1 VSTNRLNNAAAAQW
15 FHVGVCASRETQLP
29 VKLIQYPY
37 VTSQMSNVSVQ
48 RPTPSG
54 QKPASRQ
61 AQPQPGDIAEQ
72 LRAEIAAHEAT
83 RRELDAVRR
92 EAHVRIFERTRE
104 RDAAKARFETAL
116 HGAKIYVFSQD
127 RELRYTFVSKPL
139 FGLAVE
145 DMLGHTDDDVI
156 PALNRPTIV
165 AAKRE
170 VLATGQPR
178 DAEYRIEISG
188 NVRWFD
194 FHIEA
199 LRDAEGAVVGL
210 TGAAVDITERKESEA
225 HLRLLMR
232 ELTHRSK
239 NLLAVIQAM
248 ARQTAKHAGNVE
260 RFLQRFSERLQAL
273 ARSHDLLVQES
284 WHGASLDDLVR
295 SQLGHYLDRKN
306 SQVSIEGEDV
316 QLKPEA
322 AQSLGLALHEL
333 ATNAAKY
340 GALSRVRGRV
350 HIAWKRRPPEQG
362 GAIELQWTESKG
374 PKVSGP
380 KRRGFGSMVI
390 EHNLARAIEAE
401 VSLTFDPDGLK
412 CRLIVPA
419 PHILEER
426 DTAER

>member
-1 VSTNRLNNAAAAQW
+1 
-15 FHVGVCASRETQLP
+15 
-29 VKLIQYPY
+29 
-37 VTSQMSNVSVQ
+37 MSNVSTQ
-48 RPTPSG
+48 HTSERSG
-54 QKPASRQ
+54 EKAVSRGVS
-61 AQPQPGDIAEQ
+61 AHPEDIAER
-72 LRAEIAAHEAT
+72 LRSEIAAHEAT
-83 RRELDAVRR
+83 RRELEAVRR
-92 EAHVRIFERTRE
+92 EAQVRIFERTRE
-104 RDAAKARFETAL
+104 RDAARARFETAL

-127 RELRYTFVSKPL
+127 SELRYTFVSKPL
-139 FGLAVE
+139 FGLEAE

-156 PALNRPTIV
+156 PALNRPAIV
-165 AAKRE
+165 AAKRD
-170 VLATGQPR
+170 VLASGQPR
-178 DAEYRIEISG
+178 DAEYRIEVAG
-188 NVRWFD
+188 RVRWYD
-194 FHIEA
+194 FHIQA
-199 LRDAEGAVVGL
+199 LRDAEGNVIGL
-210 TGAAVDITERKESEA
+210 TGAAVDITERKEGEA

-260 RFLQRFSERLQAL
+260 RFLQRFGERLQAL

-340 GALSRVRGRV
+340 GALSRMRGRV
-350 HIAWKRRPPEQG
+350 HIAWKRLPPEKG
-362 GAIELQWTESKG
+362 GAIELQWAESKG

-390 EHNLARAIEAE
+390 EHNLTRAIGAE
-401 VSLTFDPDGLK
+401 VSLAFEPEGLK

-419 PHILEER
+419 AHILGER
-426 DTAER
+426 EAAER

>member
-1 VSTNRLNNAAAAQW
+1 ML
-15 FHVGVCASRETQLP
+15 AS
-29 VKLIQYPY
+29 
-37 VTSQMSNVSVQ
+37 
-48 RPTPSG
+48 
-54 QKPASRQ
+54 
-61 AQPQPGDIAEQ
+61 
-72 LRAEIAAHEAT
+72 
-83 RRELDAVRR
+83 
-92 EAHVRIFERTRE
+92 
-104 RDAAKARFETAL
+104 
-116 HGAKIYVFSQD
+116 
-127 RELRYTFVSKPL
+127 
-139 FGLAVE
+139 
-145 DMLGHTDDDVI
+145 
-156 PALNRPTIV
+156 
-165 AAKRE
+165 
-170 VLATGQPR
+170 GQPR
-178 DAEYRIEISG
+178 DAEYRIEVAG
-188 NVRWFD
+188 RVRWYD
-194 FHIEA
+194 FHIQA
-199 LRDAEGAVVGL
+199 LRDAEGNVIGL
-210 TGAAVDITERKESEA
+210 TGAAVDITERKEGEA

-260 RFLQRFSERLQAL
+260 RFLQRFGERLQAL

-340 GALSRVRGRV
+340 GALSRMRGRV
-350 HIAWKRRPPEQG
+350 HIAWKRLPPEKG
-362 GAIELQWTESKG
+362 GAIELQWAESKG

-390 EHNLARAIEAE
+390 EHNLTRAIGAE
-401 VSLTFDPDGLK
+401 VSLAFEPEGLK

-419 PHILEER
+419 AHILGER
-426 DTAER
+426 EAAER

>member
-1 VSTNRLNNAAAAQW
+1 MPNTASKST
-15 FHVGVCASRETQLP
+15 AS
-29 VKLIQYPY
+29 
-37 VTSQMSNVSVQ
+37 
-48 RPTPSG
+48 
-54 QKPASRQ
+54 
-61 AQPQPGDIAEQ
+61 
-72 LRAEIAAHEAT
+72 
-83 RRELDAVRR
+83 
-92 EAHVRIFERTRE
+92 
-104 RDAAKARFETAL
+104 
-116 HGAKIYVFSQD
+116 
-127 RELRYTFVSKPL
+127 
-139 FGLAVE
+139 
-145 DMLGHTDDDVI
+145 
-156 PALNRPTIV
+156 
-165 AAKRE
+165 
-170 VLATGQPR
+170 
-178 DAEYRIEISG
+178 
-188 NVRWFD
+188 VRWYD

-199 LRDAEGAVVGL
+199 LRDAEGVIIGL

-260 RFLQRFSERLQAL
+260 RFLQRFGERLQAL

-306 SQVSIEGEDV
+306 SQVSIEGKDV

-350 HIAWKRRPPEQG
+350 HIAWKRLPPEQG
-362 GAIELQWTESKG
+362 GAIELHWTESKG
-374 PKVSGP
+374 PKVSLP

-390 EHNLARAIEAE
+390 EHNLVRAIEAE
-401 VSLTFDPDGLK
+401 GEP
-412 CRLIVPA
+412 RLRA
-419 PHILEER
+419 
-426 DTAER
+426 

>member
-1 VSTNRLNNAAAAQW
+1 MC
-15 FHVGVCASRETQLP
+15 GICASRETRLP

-37 VTSQMSNVSVQ
+37 VTSQMSNVSIQ
-48 RPTPSG
+48 QPTRAG
-54 QKPASRQ
+54 QKPASREAQ
-61 AQPQPGDIAEQ
+61 AHPTDIAEQ
-72 LRAEIAAHEAT
+72 LRAEITAHDAT
-83 RRELDAVRR
+83 RRELDALRR
-92 EAHVRIFERTRE
+92 EAQVRIFERTRE

-139 FGLAVE
+139 FGLAAA

-156 PALNRPTIV
+156 PKLNRPAII
-165 AAKRE
+165 AAKRD
-170 VLATGQPR
+170 VLASGQPR
-178 DAEYRIEISG
+178 DAEYRIEIGGS
-188 NVRWFD
+188 VRWYD
-194 FHIEA
+194 FHIDA
-199 LRDAEGAVVGL
+199 LRDVEGAIVGL

-306 SQVSIEGEDV
+306 SQVSIEGKDV

-350 HIAWKRRPPEQG
+350 HIAWKRLPPERG
-362 GAIELQWTESKG
+362 SAIELQWTETKG

-412 CRLIVPA
+412 CRMIVPA
-419 PHILEER
+419 HHILEVLEER
-426 DTAER
+426 AASER

>member
-1 VSTNRLNNAAAAQW
+1 
-15 FHVGVCASRETQLP
+15 
-29 VKLIQYPY
+29 
-37 VTSQMSNVSVQ
+37 MSNVGRQHAPARSAE
-48 RPTPSG
+48 
-54 QKPASRQ
+54 KPVTRGVSAH
-61 AQPQPGDIAEQ
+61 PQDIAER
-72 LRAEIAAHEAT
+72 LRSEIAAHEAT
-83 RRELDAVRR
+83 RRELETVRR
-92 EAHVRIFERTRE
+92 EAQVRIFERTRE
-104 RDAAKARFETAL
+104 RDAARARFETAL
-116 HGAKIYVFSQD
+116 YGAKIYVFSQD

-139 FGLAVE
+139 FGLAAE
-145 DMLGHTDDDVI
+145 DILGHTDDDVI
-156 PALNRPTIV
+156 PALNRPAVV

-170 VLATGQPR
+170 VLASGQPR
-178 DAEYRIEISG
+178 DAEYRIEVG
-188 NVRWFD
+188 ARVRWYD
-194 FHIEA
+194 FHIQA
-199 LRDAEGAVVGL
+199 LRDAEGNVIGL

-260 RFLQRFSERLQAL
+260 RFLQRFGERLQAL

-295 SQLGHYLDRKN
+295 SQLGPYLDRKN
-306 SQVSIEGEDV
+306 SQVSVEGEDV

-322 AQSLGLALHEL
+322 AQGLGLALHEL

-350 HIAWKRRPPEQG
+350 HITWKRRPREKG

-390 EHNLARAIEAE
+390 EQNLVRAIGAE
-401 VSLTFDPDGLK
+401 VSLIFELEGLK
-412 CRLIVPA
+412 CRIIVPA
-419 PHILEER
+419 THILGER
-426 DTAER
+426 EAAER

>member
-1 VSTNRLNNAAAAQW
+1 
-15 FHVGVCASRETQLP
+15 
-29 VKLIQYPY
+29 
-37 VTSQMSNVSVQ
+37 MSNVSIQ
-48 RPTPSG
+48 QPSRAG

-61 AQPQPGDIAEQ
+61 AQPQPRDIAEQ

-139 FGLAVE
+139 FGLAAE
-145 DMLGHTDDDVI
+145 DMLGHVDDDVI
-156 PALNRPTIV
+156 PELNRPTIV
-165 AAKRE
+165 ATKRE

-178 DAEYRIEISG
+178 DAEYRIESG
-188 NVRWFD
+188 GSVRWYD
-194 FHIEA
+194 FHIDA
-199 LRDAEGAVVGL
+199 LRDAEGTIVGL

-316 QLKPEA
+316 QFKPEA

-350 HIAWKRRPPEQG
+350 HIAWKRLPREQG
-362 GAIELQWTESKG
+362 SAIELQWTESKG

-412 CRLIVPA
+412 CRMIVPA
-419 PHILEER
+419 QHILEER
-426 DTAER
+426 DTSER

>member
-1 VSTNRLNNAAAAQW
+1 
-15 FHVGVCASRETQLP
+15 
-29 VKLIQYPY
+29 
-37 VTSQMSNVSVQ
+37 M
-48 RPTPSG
+48 
-54 QKPASRQ
+54 
-61 AQPQPGDIAEQ
+61 
-72 LRAEIAAHEAT
+72 RAEIAAHDAT

-92 EAHVRIFERTRE
+92 EAQVRIFERTRE

-139 FGLAVE
+139 FGLAAD

-156 PALNRPTIV
+156 PKLNRPAII
-165 AAKRE
+165 AAKRD
-170 VLATGQPR
+170 VLASGQPR
-178 DAEYRIEISG
+178 DAEYRIEIAGS
-188 NVRWFD
+188 VRWYD

-306 SQVSIEGEDV
+306 SPVSIEGEDV
-316 QLKPEA
+316 QLRPEA

-350 HIAWKRRPPEQG
+350 HIAWKRLPPEQG
-362 GAIELQWTESKG
+362 GAIELHWTESKG
-374 PKVSGP
+374 PKVSQP

-401 VSLTFDPDGLK
+401 VSLAFEPDGLK
-412 CRLIVPA
+412 CRVIVPA

-426 DTAER
+426 EAAER